1 MVGVPRPLPDM
12 AWLHQELT
20 RPGVTLQRLWLEYLD
35 AYPDA
40 YRYSQFC
47 RHYERGSALW
57 PPRCVRCIAPAR
69 RPSSTSPANGV
80 TQPCRYDPDVNE
92 TYAELAQHYGF
103 AVIPARKKAPK
114 DKAKVEAGV
123 LLVTRWIVA
132 VLRHRRF
139 FSIEELNAAIR
150 ELLDRLNFKPFQKMP
165 GSRRSM
171 FSAAR
176 QAVGAAAADVA
187 LCVCRG
193 HQGTRQHRLPR
204 RRR

>member
-1 MVGVPRPLPDM
+1 M

-80 TQPCRYDPDVNE
+80 TQPCRYEPMINR
-92 TYAELAQHYGF
+92 TYLGFARHYGL
-103 AVIPARKKAPK
+103 AVVLARRGRPRDKAP
-114 DKAKVEAGV
+114 AEA
-123 LLVTRWIVA
+123 A
-132 VLRHRRF
+132 VLVVQRWNLAALRTAAS
-139 FSIEELNAAIR
+139 SIS
-150 ELLDRLNFKPFQKMP
+150 P
-165 GSRRSM
+165 S
-171 FSAAR
+171 
-176 QAVGAAAADVA
+176 
-187 LCVCRG
+187 
-193 HQGTRQHRLPR
+193 
-204 RRR
+204 